1 MHSLVNIEEINL
13 VVNMMRI
20 GGKMLK
26 NLELQENHKKKSKN
40 NITYLGGVAKADAG
54 GVISFRNRL
63 TCLESCCKDVLLC
76 KCLSSSS
83 TWECLKL

>member
-26 NLELQENHKKKSKN
+26 NLELQENHKKKQK
-40 NITYLGGVAKADAG
+40 
-54 GVISFRNRL
+54 
-63 TCLESCCKDVLLC
+63 
-76 KCLSSSS
+76 
-83 TWECLKL
+83 